1 MSLVRSSFV
10 IFIFVL
16 LNNNLFCEKVIRK
29 IEADVTEYDRK
40 TNSTNFYGNVKID
53 ITNGYIF
60 CDKALYKEKEDKII
74 CEKNVYFVY
83 KSTSEIAEIEV
94 KSSYLEYNI
103 KNQSAEFKNDIY
115 VVCRST
121 LYVSDY
127 DFSNVDIRCGIINL
141 YNNDKTMIFKEN
153 VVISTKDSNIFCDIA
168 EYKYGENLLN
178 VNSVE
183 EKRIKFISLT
193 DKLKMKSC
201 QANLAIVDFKKEII
215 ILKGKVELIF

>member
-60 CDKALYKEKEDKII
+60 CDKALYKEKENKII

-83 KSTSEIAEIEV
+83 KSTSEIAEIKV

>member
-60 CDKALYKEKEDKII
+60 CDKALYKEKENKII